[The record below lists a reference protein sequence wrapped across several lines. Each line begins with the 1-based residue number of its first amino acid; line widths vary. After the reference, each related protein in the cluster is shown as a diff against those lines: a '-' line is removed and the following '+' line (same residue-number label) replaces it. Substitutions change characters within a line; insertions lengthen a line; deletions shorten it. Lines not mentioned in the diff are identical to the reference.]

1 MSSVKTF
8 SFTIDTELSPIKFR
22 SLLEFIEEAYLKK
35 DRSYSGIR
43 IYESDGSYTLF
54 FTKVDQAG
62 KWSFHVS
69 LKAGT
74 PISVLVDAK
83 DTLVPEGVIEKLKED
98 LFLLVQ
104 FFEERAR
111 RTTIYFAWVE
121 GERIIPERY
130 STKRK
135 GTVIR
140 IFSES
145 MLLLYVV
152 FIITSVLL
160 FSILGLYAPIIL
172 VAFQF
177 ILVLLSGKIIE
188 KTGEW
193 KITKE
198 NPKVTILQYQLPFED
213 MRDFFKQYG
222 QDVLI
227 KIKKEIHDKTLLK
240 GRPVDCDTAKEVF
253 SKYNLQCLHGGML
266 VKTINVY
273 EIVRK
278 GAEKFGI
285 SVPKIVVSP
294 IQVPNAAAAG
304 PGPRFGTMLITT
316 GLLIQLKEDEILG
329 VVGHEL
335 SHIKGRDTLAFF
347 GLMSS
352 EFILRF
358 YVFYPLLIFFG
369 IFYLILAF
377 TVVYFIAKFF
387 ESKADLESAIRIG
400 QPKALA
406 EALKKIGFIRLLY
419 SRSSSSQ
426 IQEWL
431 SFEPHPPTY
440 FRIRRLE
447 RLERSEEIKHPL
459 LRSMK
464 DNILDFISI
473 LKMI

>member
-1 MSSVKTF
+1 MPSDKNF
-8 SFTIDTELSPIKFR
+8 SLTIDTELSPIKFKG
-22 SLLEFIEEAYLKK
+22 LLEFINEAYLKK
-35 DRSYSGIR
+35 DNSYNNIQ
-43 IYESDGSYTLF
+43 IYDSDGAPTLSF
-54 FTKVDQAG
+54 IKVDPEH
-62 KWSFHVS
+62 KWSFNIIVRT
-69 LKAGT
+69 GT
-74 PISVLVDAK
+74 PISVTIDIK
-83 DTLVPEGVIEKLKED
+83 DEPVPESVIEKLKDD

-104 FFEERAR
+104 LFEEKAR
-111 RTTIYFAWVE
+111 RSTIYFAWVE

-130 STKRK
+130 STKGK
-135 GTVIR
+135 NTVIR

-145 MLLLYVV
+145 MLLFYVV
-152 FIITSVLL
+152 FIIASVLL
-160 FSILGLYAPIIL
+160 FSIFGLYAPIIL
-172 VAFQF
+172 VTFQL

-188 KTGEW
+188 RTGEW

-198 NPKVTILQYQLPFED
+198 NPKVTILQYQLPIED
-213 MRDFFKQYG
+213 IKDFFKQHG
-222 QDVLI
+222 QEVLI
-227 KIKKEIHDKTLLK
+227 KIKREIYDKTLLQ
-240 GRPVDCDTAKEVF
+240 GRPVDCDAAREVF
-253 SKYNLQCLHGGML
+253 SKYNLQCLHEGMS

-273 EIVRK
+273 EIVKK
-278 GAEKFGI
+278 GAEKFNI
-285 SVPKIVVSP
+285 KVPKIVVSP

-358 YVFYPLLIFFG
+358 YIFYPLLMFFG
-369 IFYLILAF
+369 IFYLLLAF

-419 SRSSSSQ
+419 SKTSPSQ

-431 SFEPHPPTY
+431 SFEPHPPIY

-447 RLERSEEIKHPL
+447 SLERPEEIKHPL

-464 DNILDFISI
+464 DNILGFTSL
-473 LKMI
+473 LKK